1 MKKLI
6 FVLFM
11 VLLMVLTSACA
22 ATVQPSVSASQ
33 SAAATTS
40 APASASASAASA
52 APAGKVKLRLVSIST
67 DDNQTAILND
77 FIKKNIATALP
88 NIDVEYEPGGGGEDM
103 ANKMKT
109 YNSTGDLPDV
119 WYSTADYAYPII
131 AAGNQLE
138 LTDYITKDG
147 FLSKYAVPDALKN
160 GKGKIYCISSGA
172 DTYFTPRIYYNKK
185 LFADNKVEI
194 PKTYDELV
202 AACKKFKSAGVTPIS
217 LMGKG
222 GWAPQLYLVQTF
234 IQLMDPSVA
243 QQLLNNQTDFNN
255 PVCLQAVQ
263 KIAELAK
270 MGAFPNGV
278 ADLDYAPSLEM
289 FTSGKSAMFWGF
301 TWEVPNL
308 AKDSNV
314 GLMLWPKLSDKV
326 DPATV
331 TQFWGSPTNGYAVNA
346 KSTHLAEAEQLAEFC
361 TTMEAQF
368 YRSKGSNT
376 NLNPG
381 TEVQGKSDLMDQN
394 LKMYNGATTK
404 IATIYLNA
412 MDSKTAAEYGVDGDN
427 LLTGSYSGQQY
438 ITDFQK
444 AWAANQFFK

>member
-1 MKKLI
+1 MKKSI
-6 FVLFM
+6 FVLFL
-11 VLLMVLTSACA
+11 VTLMVLVTACGTTA
-22 ATVQPSVSASQ
+22 QP
-33 SAAATTS
+33 S
-40 APASASASAASA
+40 APASQEASAATPA
-52 APAGKVKLRLVSIST
+52 AATPAAATPAPVEKVKLRLVSIST
-67 DDNQTAILND
+67 DDNQNAILND
-77 FIKKNIATALP
+77 FIKKNIETALP
-88 NIDVEYEPGGGGEDM
+88 NIEVEYEPGGGGEDM

-119 WYSTADYAYPII
+119 WYSTSDYAYPII

-138 LTDYITKDG
+138 LTSYITDDG

-160 GKGKIYCISSGA
+160 GQGKIYCISSGA

-185 LFADNKVEI
+185 IFEDNKVQI
-194 PKTYDELV
+194 PTNWDELV
-202 AACKKFKSAGVTPIS
+202 AACNKFKDAGVIPIS

-234 IQLMDPSVA
+234 IQLIDPTVA
-243 QQLLNNQTDFNN
+243 QQLLTNQTDFNN
-255 PVCLQAVQ
+255 PVCLEAAQ

-270 MGAFPNGV
+270 MGAFPDGV
-278 ADLDYAPSLEM
+278 ADLDYGPSLEM

-308 AKDSNV
+308 AKDPNI

-346 KSTHLAEAEQLAEFC
+346 KSEHVAEAEQLAEFC
-361 TTMEAQF
+361 VAMEAQF

-376 NLNPG
+376 NLDPG
-381 TEVQGKSDLMDQN
+381 TQVQGTSDLMTQN
-394 LKMYNGATTK
+394 LQMYNNATSK

-412 MDSKTAAEYGVDGDN
+412 MDSKTAAEYGVCGDN
-427 LLTGSYSGQQY
+427 LLTGSYTGEQF
-438 ITDFQK
+438 IADFQK
-444 AWAANQFFK
+444 AWAANEFFK

>member
-11 VLLMVLTSACA
+11 VTLMVFVTACG
-22 ATVQPSVSASQ
+22 TTPQTPTSASQ
-33 SAAATTS
+33 EVSPAAATPVVTT
-40 APASASASAASA
+40 A
-52 APAGKVKLRLVSIST
+52 APAEKVKLRLVSIST

-77 FIKKNIATALP
+77 FIKKNIGTALP
-88 NIDVEYEPGGGGEDM
+88 NIEVEFEPGGGGEDM

-119 WYSTADYAYPII
+119 WYSTSDYAYPII

-147 FLSKYAVPDALKN
+147 FIGKYAVPDALKN
-160 GKGKIYCISSGA
+160 SKGKIYCISSGA

-185 LFADNKVEI
+185 IFADNNVQI
-194 PKTYDELV
+194 PTTWEELIAV
-202 AACKKFKSAGVTPIS
+202 CNTFKGAGVTPIS

-234 IQLMDPSVA
+234 IQLIDPAIA
-243 QQLLNNQTDFNN
+243 QQLLTNQTDFNN
-255 PVCLQAVQ
+255 PVCLEAAK
-263 KIAELAK
+263 KIEELAK
-270 MGAFPNGV
+270 MGAFPDGV
-278 ADLDYAPSLEM
+278 ANLDYGPSLEM
-289 FTSGKSAMFWGF
+289 FTSGRSAMFWGF

-308 AKDSNV
+308 AKDPNI
-314 GLMLWPKLSDKV
+314 GLMLWPRLSENV

-346 KSTHLAEAEQLAEFC
+346 KSEQVAEAEQLAEFC
-361 TTMEAQF
+361 VAMEAEF

-376 NLNPG
+376 NLDPG
-381 TEVQGKSDLMDQN
+381 TQVQGKSDLMDKN
-394 LKMYNGATTK
+394 LEMYNNATTK
-404 IATIYLNA
+404 IATIFLNA
-412 MDSKTAAEYGVDGDN
+412 MDSKTAAEYGVCGDN
-427 LLTGSYSGQQY
+427 LLTGSYSGEQY
-438 ITDFQK
+438 IADFQK
-444 AWAANQFFK
+444 AWAANQFFNQ